1 MTDFYFDTSALLKRY
16 VAENG
21 SEWITSLVKDENNLI
36 FTSAITTV
44 EVAWALARR
53 EREKV

>member
-1 MTDFYFDTSALLKRY
+1 VTDFYFDTSALLKRY

-53 EREKV
+53 EREKA